1 MKKITFC
8 ALAMLGFGFTAT
20 AQTSVSASTSGDFP
34 VEVFS
39 QRGESQAPCSQEELS
54 NNFENGFGNTNNG
67 VTVADD
73 ITVPDGEMFTLEDIT
88 FNMIND
94 GGYNDVRVEVY
105 ADNGGLPG
113 VQISSETVVPD
124 TQDQIGIAFGREV
137 REIYVELADPVLLEG
152 VSGSDTTFWIAITT
166 PNPVDT
172 ASDSF
177 WETQTTSSST
187 NLCAFSLDDGAFWE
201 NVSGGNPLPPAAV
214 FLAEGDCDVLGLE
227 DSLIAGLSVYPNPAQ
242 DFVTVDT
249 KGQFEIGS
257 VVVYDILGKRSNVS
271 LSGNTVDMSNLSA
284 GLYILEVT
292 TEGGETGTY
301 KIVKQ

>member
-34 VEVFS
+34 VEVYS
-39 QRGESQAPCSQEELS
+39 QRGESQAPCSQEEPS

-73 ITVPDGEMFTLEDIT
+73 ITVPAGEMFTLESVT

-94 GGYNDVRVEVY
+94 GGYNDVVVQVY
-105 ADNGGLPG
+105 EDNGGLPG
-113 VQISSETVVPD
+113 AQISTETVVPD

-137 REIYVELADPVLLEG
+137 REIVVELVDVVLLEAD
-152 VSGSDTTFWIAITT
+152 SASDTTFWIAITT

-172 ASDSF
+172 GSDSF
-177 WETQTTSSST
+177 WETQTISASV
-187 NLCAFSLDDGAFWE
+187 NIVAFSLDDGASWD
-201 NVSGGNPLPPAAV
+201 NVSGGNPTPPAAV
-214 FLAEGDCDVLGLE
+214 FLAEGDCALLGIE

-271 LSGNTVDMSNLSA
+271 LNGNTVDMSNLSA